1 MAWRLLLSGLGGPV
15 GAPPEELFVAVRNLA
30 ALLAPA
36 TACEREPEEAAGEV
50 TRRIAVSAEWAGEST
65 FEPGFDPQR
74 LAQTWRR
81 LMLRIPD
88 PDALRRFLAYAT
100 WLRSETG
107 SGVDATLAAS
117 RALGPSAPSLVAG
130 LYRQYLD
137 REPDE
142 EGLAFCLTRV
152 TGLRESGVSDEAI
165 ASALA
170 AKLRGSEEY
179 RVVNEQLVEGA
190 YSDAVGRAPSDDE
203 KEVALI
209 RVDVLKRRGV
219 QARTVREVIAEGI
232 RSRPGAIA
240 AAT

>member
-1 MAWRLLLSGLGGPV
+1 
-15 GAPPEELFVAVRNLA
+15 VAVRNLA
-30 ALLAPA
+30 RLLAPA
-36 TACEREPEEAAGEV
+36 TACEREPQEAAGEV

-65 FEPGFDPQR
+65 FEHRFDR
-74 LAQTWRR
+74 LRIAQTWRR
-81 LMLRIPD
+81 LMLRLPD
-88 PDALRRFLAYAT
+88 PDGLRRFLAYAT

-107 SGVDATLAAS
+107 SGIDATLAAS
-117 RALGPSAPSLVAG
+117 RALGPTAGSLVAG

-142 EGLAFCLTRV
+142 DGLALCLSRV

-165 ASALA
+165 AGALA

-190 YSDAVGRAPSDDE
+190 YEDAVARPPSEEE
-203 KEVALI
+203 KEIALI

-219 QARTVREVIAEGI
+219 QSRTIREVIAEGI
-232 RSRPGAIA
+232 RSRPEAIA